1 MMPSTMLCMPRRGE
15 LQASTY
21 KKKSTYRVTCLWPK
35 PVEARVLN
43 RGKKRK
49 KMQKDKKEERY
60 RMRCL
65 GWFEIEKLVDPLV
78 ACMPNWN
85 KVL

>member
-1 MMPSTMLCMPRRGE
+1 MPRRGE

-35 PVEARVLN
+35 PVEARFLN

-49 KMQKDKKEERY
+49 KMQKDKKGREKY

-65 GWFEIEKLVDPLV
+65 GVEIEKLVDPLV